1 MEIEKSVVQR
11 RSETPVR
18 VAFSGLVCVLLTV
31 LFALL
36 RVGGYI
42 DWSWWWV
49 LAPLLAFWALSI
61 AGLLLAA
68 LYIFIFDRRA
78 RPTRDDLPA
87 QRPMRSR
94 WPGSR

>member
-1 MEIEKSVVQR
+1 MEIDKSVVQR
-11 RSETPVR
+11 RSETPFR
-18 VAFSGLVCVLLTV
+18 VAFLGLLSVLLTI

-49 LAPLLAFWALSI
+49 LAPLLAFWAVSI

-68 LYIFIFDRRA
+68 LFIFILDRRA
-78 RPTRDDLPA
+78 RPARDDPRA
-87 QRPMRSR
+87 EQPTRSK